1 MIGLYSIYIMS
12 TENEPNY
19 YEKFRNKN
27 LEELTNDEQKLLS
40 YYLMQQV
47 QMDDL
52 TSKDKEFLNTPMED
66 TCTYCDKTYSIAPA
80 ISNGQCHACMS
91 SQGLRYEENML
102 TPGSNFIGK
111 VFFYGFAALIIWG
124 WLSL

>member
-1 MIGLYSIYIMS
+1 MNE
-12 TENEPNY
+12 ENENNF
-19 YEKFRNKN
+19 YEEIRKKN
-27 LEELTNDEQKLLS
+27 LEELTNDEQKSLS
-40 YYLMQQV
+40 FYLMHQV

-52 TSKDKEFLNTPMED
+52 TSKDKKFLNTPMED
-66 TCTYCDKTYSIAPA
+66 TCTYCDETYRIAPA
-80 ISNGQCHACMS
+80 ISNGQCQACMA

-111 VFFYGFAALIIWG
+111 VFLYGFAALIIWG